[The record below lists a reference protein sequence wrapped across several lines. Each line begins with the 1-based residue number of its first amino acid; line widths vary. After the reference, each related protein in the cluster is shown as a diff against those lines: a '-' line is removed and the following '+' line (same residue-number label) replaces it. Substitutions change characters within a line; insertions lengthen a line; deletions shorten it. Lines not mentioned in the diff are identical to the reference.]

1 MILVL
6 TKSKTMNLKK
16 RVLSINI
23 EEAAVDFFNH
33 LLQEKPRIP
42 VFIPLI
48 LIAWAVERWLFSAS
62 SWVPLALAVW
72 TTIQVLTPHFYSLL
86 LSCHLFMLF
95 SQICLH
101 KSYFVMNHL
110 TWLINLISY

>member
-1 MILVL
+1 M
-6 TKSKTMNLKK
+6 TLKK

-72 TTIQVLTPHFYSLL
+72 TTIQVFSPHF
-86 LSCHLFMLF
+86 
-95 SQICLH
+95 
-101 KSYFVMNHL
+101 
-110 TWLINLISY
+110 